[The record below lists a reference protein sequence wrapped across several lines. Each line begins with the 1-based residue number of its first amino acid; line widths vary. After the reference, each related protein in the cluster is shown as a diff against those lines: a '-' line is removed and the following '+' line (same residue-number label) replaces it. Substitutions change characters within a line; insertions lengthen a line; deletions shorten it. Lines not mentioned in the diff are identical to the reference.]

1 MRFGTVI
8 AGLCGAVLA
17 IGLLLVGSSFWV
29 SRSFQ
34 TTQVQ
39 STTIMSSM
47 RQQMFADMMHDAMR
61 GVVYRALYA
70 TSIGDAALVSAAKEE
85 LAGYSESFTE
95 AIKAQEALDLP
106 ADIRTALNDVAAPLE
121 AYRALAATIV
131 DAADDTDLAG
141 AQNLLPEFDASFT
154 TLEVAMESVSDMIT
168 AGERRNEQSSQGAR
182 TLSQVVNTGGLVV
195 ILLLAGAMVVL
206 GQRFVTKPIAAMT
219 RNMGELADGKLDV
232 AIAAQQTIAEISAM
246 SKALQIFQGALRS
259 RAALAASA
267 DVTSQRDA
275 LRHSQSSQLNK
286 ALADVVGAAAAG
298 DFSKRVESR
307 FDDVELRSVAQ
318 TVNNL
323 VAVVE
328 EGLSNTSTVLAA
340 LARAELDQRVEGQY
354 QGAFARLQSDTNMLA
369 DRLTEIIGQLRGTST
384 ALRTATGEILSCAND
399 LSEHTTKQA
408 SAIEQT
414 SAAMEQLASTV
425 VDNAAKAETASQ
437 MAGGVSR
444 SAEEGGAVMAKASA
458 AMERITQSSVKIS
471 NIVGLIDD
479 IAFQTNL
486 LALNA
491 SVEAARAG
499 DAGKGFA
506 VVAVEVRRLA
516 QSAANASA
524 EIKVLIEQSATE
536 VAGWSRLVVEA
547 SAKLSA
553 MLGAVV
559 ENHRAMDG
567 IAQAS
572 RAQASAI
579 EEVTIAMRQMDEM
592 TQHNAALVEQ
602 TNAAIEQTEAQAG
615 ELDEIVAVFKLDQAA
630 VRQAA

>member
-1 MRFGTVI
+1 M
-8 AGLCGAVLA
+8 
-17 IGLLLVGSSFWV
+17 
-29 SRSFQ
+29 
-34 TTQVQ
+34 
-39 STTIMSSM
+39 
-47 RQQMFADMMHDAMR
+47 
-61 GVVYRALYA
+61 
-70 TSIGDAALVSAAKEE
+70 
-85 LAGYSESFTE
+85 
-95 AIKAQEALDLP
+95 
-106 ADIRTALNDVAAPLE
+106 
-121 AYRALAATIV
+121 
-131 DAADDTDLAG
+131 
-141 AQNLLPEFDASFT
+141 LPEFDASFT
-154 TLEVAMESVSDMIT
+154 TLEVAMASVSDMIT

-384 ALRTATGEILSCAND
+384 ALRTATGEILSGAND
-399 LSEHTTKQA
+399 LSEHTTKQG

-506 VVAVEVRRLA
+506 VVAVEVRRLT

-592 TQHNAALVEQ
+592 TEHDAALVEQ

-630 VRQAA
+630 VRPAA

>member
-1 MRFGTVI
+1 M
-8 AGLCGAVLA
+8 
-17 IGLLLVGSSFWV
+17 
-29 SRSFQ
+29 
-34 TTQVQ
+34 
-39 STTIMSSM
+39 
-47 RQQMFADMMHDAMR
+47 
-61 GVVYRALYA
+61 
-70 TSIGDAALVSAAKEE
+70 
-85 LAGYSESFTE
+85 
-95 AIKAQEALDLP
+95 
-106 ADIRTALNDVAAPLE
+106 
-121 AYRALAATIV
+121 AATIV
-131 DAADDTDLAG
+131 DAADDADLAG

-384 ALRTATGEILSCAND
+384 ALRTATGEILSGAND
-399 LSEHTTKQA
+399 LSEHTTKQG

-425 VDNAAKAETASQ
+425 VDNAAKAETA
-437 MAGGVSR
+437 
-444 SAEEGGAVMAKASA
+444 
-458 AMERITQSSVKIS
+458 
-471 NIVGLIDD
+471 
-479 IAFQTNL
+479 
-486 LALNA
+486 
-491 SVEAARAG
+491 
-499 DAGKGFA
+499 
-506 VVAVEVRRLA
+506 
-516 QSAANASA
+516 
-524 EIKVLIEQSATE
+524 
-536 VAGWSRLVVEA
+536 
-547 SAKLSA
+547 
-553 MLGAVV
+553 
-559 ENHRAMDG
+559 
-567 IAQAS
+567 
-572 RAQASAI
+572 
-579 EEVTIAMRQMDEM
+579 
-592 TQHNAALVEQ
+592 
-602 TNAAIEQTEAQAG
+602 
-615 ELDEIVAVFKLDQAA
+615 
-630 VRQAA
+630 